1 LRKARRANLPAEY
14 AGPRG
19 FQCWRAVLAA
29 VVAPDPP
36 WAVAHYCPRLR
47 VTRPM
52 GVDDV
57 AGIAVLGLSVRVEDP
72 LLDKRSALVCGLPR
86 RTARVN

>member
-1 LRKARRANLPAEY
+1 
-14 AGPRG
+14 
-19 FQCWRAVLAA
+19 
-29 VVAPDPP
+29 
-36 WAVAHYCPRLR
+36 
-47 VTRPM
+47 M